1 MKASCLTL
9 HMQTKPRK
17 FTETKSTPP
26 AFQKTAG
33 LSKDSQP
40 ADINLA

>member
-1 MKASCLTL
+1 MKASGLAL
-9 HMQTKPRK
+9 HMPTKPRK
-17 FTETKSTPP
+17 ITETKSTTR
-26 AFQKTAG
+26 AFQKIAG

>member
-1 MKASCLTL
+1 MKASCLAL
-9 HMQTKPRK
+9 HMPTKPRK
-17 FTETKSTPP
+17 ITEKSTTP

-40 ADINLA
+40 ADNNLA